1 VRGKTIVILVLVLVV
16 AVAGGFALGSW
27 YLRQDATA
35 ADPARAAQEVTGP
48 TAPARSETVR
58 VVKVTPEGEGVEL
71 PRIEVGFDA
80 RPKDTKPIED
90 GFSVVPQLAGT
101 FTWQDQT
108 LVFTP
113 SQPFQQGRLYTVHLE
128 ASSVVPGVDGRW
140 VDGKGTSWSFVA
152 GGAASGVVEG
162 IQFYGAGYQVAE
174 LGMDG
179 SAQAG
184 VPWPADKSL
193 DDGIWSAD
201 GGRLL
206 FQSGFLFT
214 FDVSSQQVAQVIGL
228 EQGEPEPYHA
238 SWSPDGRSVV
248 FQRSGKVYMLSLS
261 RSAAPKALGGTYKGA
276 VYPAWSPDG
285 GWVAVHAS
293 QGSSGEL
300 WVAPIGG
307 GEPKRVADNVGG
319 LRPFAWAPTGK
330 SLAYIRGRGDK
341 AELHVYDVPTAKD
354 LLVGPVPGGQLYWS
368 PDGAR
373 LAILTGNETGDL
385 WTVSAGGQDAM
396 PVARNVRGGLGTV
409 AWAPSGAYLAYV
421 DSKGHV
427 WRVRADGDGAK
438 QISGGTESWSLIRWS
453 AQ

>member
-1 VRGKTIVILVLVLVV
+1 MRGKTVAILVLVLVV
-16 AVAGGFALGSW
+16 AVTGGFALGSW
-27 YLRQDATA
+27 YLRQDATT

-48 TAPARSETVR
+48 TAPAGSETVR

-101 FTWQDQT
+101 FTWQDRT

-113 SQPFQQGRLYTVHLE
+113 SQPFQKGRLYTVHLE

-140 VDGKGTSWSFVA
+140 VDGKRTSWSFVA
-152 GGAASGVVEG
+152 GGAASGLIDGV
-162 IQFYGAGYQVAE
+162 QFYGAGYQLAE

-179 SAQAG
+179 AVQTVG
-184 VPWPADKSL
+184 PWPADKSL
-193 DDGIWSAD
+193 DDATWSPD

-214 FDVSSQQVAQVIGL
+214 FDVNGRQVSQVIGL

-238 SWSPDGRSVV
+238 SWSPDGRTVA
-248 FQRSGKVYMLSLS
+248 FQRAGKVYLLSLG
-261 RSAAPKALGGTYKGA
+261 RNAAPKALAGTYKGA
-276 VYPAWSPDG
+276 VYPVFSPAG

-293 QGSSGEL
+293 EGTRGEL
-300 WVAPIGG
+300 WITPTGSGQARRIA
-307 GEPKRVADNVGG
+307 ENVGG
-319 LRPFAWAPTGK
+319 LRPFAWAPDGK
-330 SLAYIRGRGDK
+330 SLAYISGKGDK

-354 LLVGPVPGGQLYWS
+354 LLVGQVPGGQLYWS

-373 LAILTGNETGDL
+373 LAILTGGETGDL

-427 WRVRADGDGAK
+427 WRVRADGDGLK
-438 QISGGTESWSLIRWS
+438 QISTGTETWSLIRWA